1 MDVLVMLATISVS
14 MSILWVVDFL
24 LKPKKI
30 NQLIS
35 SEKTSFTFLYTLNAE
50 QYKMYLEKMR
60 NGKNAGDNYFSD
72 YFSSLFENFGEINVV
87 RCSERSVFVTKT

>member
-1 MDVLVMLATISVS
+1 MDYLVMLATISVA

-24 LKPKKI
+24 LKPKEI

-35 SEKTSFTFLYTLNAE
+35 CEKTSFTFLYTLNAE
-50 QYKMYLEKMR
+50 QYKVYIEKMK

-72 YFSSLFENFGEINVV
+72 HFASLFKDFGEINVI
-87 RCSERSVFVTKT
+87 RCSERSIFVTKT